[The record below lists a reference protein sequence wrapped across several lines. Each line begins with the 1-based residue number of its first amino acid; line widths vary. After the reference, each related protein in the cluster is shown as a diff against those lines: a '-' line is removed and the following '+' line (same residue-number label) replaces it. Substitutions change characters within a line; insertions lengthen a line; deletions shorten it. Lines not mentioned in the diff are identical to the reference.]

1 MPQESNQNQ
10 SNSLF
15 ISPVKNL
22 RGLKGNLSYNSS
34 SNEVSYT
41 EEMFNDRDLAQRKAE
56 EAAARRYQAAEW
68 LRQMDSGASEVL
80 PKEPSE
86 EEFRCALRNG
96 LILCNVLNKVNPGA
110 VHKVV
115 VNSVVDMSSEC
126 AAQSAIQY
134 FENMR
139 NFLVAVGKMQLL
151 TFEASDLEKG
161 GSSNKVV
168 DCILCLKGYYEWK
181 QAGGIGVW
189 KYGGT
194 VRITSCPKG
203 SPSSFGGSDSAD
215 ESVDDSE
222 SSQFDQLLEF
232 LHLSSEVSLE
242 ESNAANILTFLFDR
256 FGLGLLQAYL
266 MERNGVEDFP
276 LNSMVIDAV
285 LRKVVKNFSGLL
297 VSQSNQLRLF
307 LKKILAD
314 ECSPLSRSEVLEA
327 ISNYLRH
334 RTSLVSSEC
343 ICGGKRESSCR
354 NNGFTAANEEIVDVQ
369 QKELEELKIFC
380 RETKLDVQ
388 KYKSGWEEEFR
399 RLVHHIKGLEMA
411 SSSYHKVLEE
421 NRLLYNQVQDLKGT
435 IRVYCRVRP
444 FLSGPPD
451 MQSTVD
457 YIGENGDIMI
467 VNPRKQG
474 KDARKIFT
482 FNKVFGTKVTQQQIY
497 VDTQPLVRT
506 VLDGFNVCIFAYG
519 QTGSGKTYTMSG
531 PDLTTEE
538 TWGVNY
544 RALRDLFST
553 TKARHDMI
561 EYEVGVQMI
570 EIYNEQVRDLLVIDG
585 ANKRLEIRNNS
596 QLNGLNVP
604 DASLIP
610 VTCTQDVLDLMRIGQ
625 KNRAVGATALNERS
639 SRSHSILTVHVRGR
653 ELVSGSTLKG
663 CLHLVDLAGSERVD
677 KSEAVGER
685 LKEAQHINR
694 SLSAL
699 GDVISALA
707 QKSSHIPYRNS
718 KLTQVL
724 QDSLGG
730 QAKTLMFVHINP
742 EADAFGETV
751 STLKFAERVASIDLG
766 AARSNKET
774 GEIRD
779 MKDEIS
785 NLKQVL
791 EKKEAELELLKS
803 GVNVRG
809 QASPLRTMRH
819 IGNSNLKT
827 EASHRPL
834 DDIRE
839 VRSCSSGKQRRSQFP
854 SKFTDKDFIPKMP
867 LLTEEKSA
875 ASSMRRSPSP
885 PVRRSIST
893 DRGAHVRSRNKPET
907 FENQPVMK
915 LPFPGSAP
923 VTINKP
929 STNMPAI
936 VSSDRT
942 RGYQSSREQSRQ
954 ENISDVLYSLQKMSN
969 RKIPEHDEEQFKQV
983 LNVRQGAIRKS
994 KNENKIKSKHQLST
1008 KIQIKSDVSVTL
1020 LSDGCHGGMMDEA
1033 QRSDVSESE
1042 NENGFVGSNISG
1054 TIRFG
1059 NGHLPRSF
1067 SRNSQ
1072 NVEREISQTVE
1083 AFLAG
1088 KYEDRPSSGNNI
1100 LRNAE
1105 VNNSFNPEFRK
1116 PEDKPSNVNRIARN
1130 SKEVSNSLAPE
1141 LRRSRSTPRGKFM
1154 FLP

>member
-10 SNSLF
+10 INSLF
-15 ISPVKNL
+15 NSPVKNL
-22 RGLKGNLSYNSS
+22 RGLKGNLGYNSS

-56 EAAARRYQAAEW
+56 EAAERRYQAAEW

-343 ICGGKRESSCR
+343 ICGGKHGSSWR
-354 NNGFTAANEEIVDVQ
+354 NNGFNAANEEIVDVQ

-399 RLVHHIKGLEMA
+399 RLVHHIKGLEIA

-544 RALRDLFST
+544 RALRDLFSN
-553 TKARHDMI
+553 TKARQDMI

-570 EIYNEQVRDLLVIDG
+570 EIYNE
-585 ANKRLEIRNNS
+585 

-779 MKDEIS
+779 MKEEIS

-803 GVNVRG
+803 GASVRG

-819 IGNSNLKT
+819 IGNGSLKM
-827 EASHRPL
+827 EANQRPL

-915 LPFPGSAP
+915 LPFPARAP
-923 VTINKP
+923 VTINKS

-936 VSSDRT
+936 VSSDKT

-1020 LSDGCHGGMMDEA
+1020 LSDGCHGGMIDEA

-1059 NGHLPRSF
+1059 NGNLPRSF

-1088 KYEDRPSSGNNI
+1088 KYEDRPSSGNNM

-1116 PEDKPSNVNRIARN
+1116 QEDKPSNANRIARN
-1130 SKEVSNSLAPE
+1130 SKEVSNSFAPE

-1154 FLP
+1154 FFP

>member
-1 MPQESNQNQ
+1 MQ
-10 SNSLF
+10 
-15 ISPVKNL
+15 I
-22 RGLKGNLSYNSS
+22 
-34 SNEVSYT
+34 
-41 EEMFNDRDLAQRKAE
+41 
-56 EAAARRYQAAEW
+56 
-68 LRQMDSGASEVL
+68 DSGASEVL

-203 SPSSFGGSDSAD
+203 SPSSFGGSDAD

-232 LHLSSEVSLE
+232 LHLSGEVSLE

-266 MERNGVEDFP
+266 MESNGVEDLP
-276 LNSMVIDAV
+276 MNSM
-285 LRKVVKNFSGLL
+285 LS
-297 VSQSNQLRLF
+297 LF

-334 RTSLVSSEC
+334 RTSLVSNDC
-343 ICGGKRESSCR
+343 ICGGKRQCNWH
-354 NNGFTAANEEIVDVQ
+354 NNGFATANEEIVDVQ
-369 QKELEELKIFC
+369 RKELEELKIFY

-399 RLVHHIKGLEMA
+399 RLVHHIKGLEVA

-421 NRLLYNQVQDLKGT
+421 NRFLYNQVQDLKGT

-444 FLSGPPD
+444 FLSGQPD

-497 VDTQPLVRT
+497 VDTQPLVRS

-553 TKARHDMI
+553 TKERQDMI
-561 EYEVGVQMI
+561 
-570 EIYNEQVRDLLVIDG
+570 DLTLTFHTLD
-585 ANKRLEIRNNS
+585 IRNNS

-639 SRSHSILTVHVRGR
+639 SRSHSILTVHVRGK

-685 LKEAQHINR
+685 LKEAQHINK

-766 AARSNKET
+766 AAKSNKET

-779 MKDEIS
+779 MKEEIS

-803 GVNVRG
+803 GANVRG

-819 IGNSNLKT
+819 IGNGSLKT
-827 EASHRPL
+827 EANQRPL
-834 DDIRE
+834 DDSRE

-854 SKFTDKDFIPKMP
+854 SKFMDKDFVPKMP
-867 LLTEEKSA
+867 LLSEEKSA
-875 ASSMRRSPSP
+875 ASAMRRSPSP

-893 DRGAHVRSRNKPET
+893 DRGAHIRSRIKPET
-907 FENQPVMK
+907 TLENPPVTK
-915 LPFPGSAP
+915 LPFPARAA
-923 VTINKP
+923 VTITKP
-929 STNMPAI
+929 VTNMPAI
-936 VSSDRT
+936 VSSDKT
-942 RGYQSSREQSRQ
+942 RGYQSLREQTRQ

-994 KNENKIKSKHQLST
+994 KNENKIKAKHHQLST

-1020 LSDGCHGGMMDEA
+1020 LSDGGHGGMIDDA
-1033 QRSDVSESE
+1033 RRSDVSESE

-1054 TIRFG
+1054 TIKFG
-1059 NGHLPRSF
+1059 NGNLPRSF

-1088 KYEDRPSSGNNI
+1088 KYEDRPSSGNNM
-1100 LRNAE
+1100 LRNTE
-1105 VNNSFNPEFRK
+1105 VNNSCNPEFRK
-1116 PEDKPSNVNRIARN
+1116 PEDKPLNANRIARN
-1130 SKEVSNSLAPE
+1130 SKEVNNSLAPE

>member
-1 MPQESNQNQ
+1 MQ
-10 SNSLF
+10 
-15 ISPVKNL
+15 I
-22 RGLKGNLSYNSS
+22 
-34 SNEVSYT
+34 
-41 EEMFNDRDLAQRKAE
+41 
-56 EAAARRYQAAEW
+56 
-68 LRQMDSGASEVL
+68 DSGASQVL

-203 SPSSFGGSDSAD
+203 SPSSFGGSDAD

-232 LHLSSEVSLE
+232 LHLSGEVSLE

-266 MERNGVEDFP
+266 MESNGVEDLP
-276 LNSMVIDAV
+276 MNSMVIDAV

-297 VSQSNQLRLF
+297 VSQSNQLSLF

-334 RTSLVSSEC
+334 RTSLVSNDC
-343 ICGGKRESSCR
+343 ICGGKRQSNWH
-354 NNGFTAANEEIVDVQ
+354 NNGFATANEEIVDVQ
-369 QKELEELKIFC
+369 RKELEELKIFY

-399 RLVHHIKGLEMA
+399 RLVHHIKGLEVA

-421 NRLLYNQVQDLKGT
+421 NRFLYNQVQDLKGT

-444 FLSGPPD
+444 FLSGQPD

-497 VDTQPLVRT
+497 VDTQPLVRS

-553 TKARHDMI
+553 TKERQDMI

-585 ANKRLEIRNNS
+585 ANSLTLTFHTLDIRNNS

-639 SRSHSILTVHVRGR
+639 SRSHSILTVHVRGK

-685 LKEAQHINR
+685 LKEAQHINK

-766 AARSNKET
+766 AAKSNKET

-779 MKDEIS
+779 MKEEIS

-803 GVNVRG
+803 GANVRG

-819 IGNSNLKT
+819 IGNGSLKT
-827 EASHRPL
+827 EANQRPL

-839 VRSCSSGKQRRSQFP
+839 VRSCSSAKQRRSQFP
-854 SKFTDKDFIPKMP
+854 SKFMDKDFVPKMP
-867 LLTEEKSA
+867 LLSEEKSA
-875 ASSMRRSPSP
+875 ASAMRRSPSP

-893 DRGAHVRSRNKPET
+893 DRGAHIRSRIKPET
-907 FENQPVMK
+907 TLENPPVTK
-915 LPFPGSAP
+915 LPFPARAA
-923 VTINKP
+923 VTITKP
-929 STNMPAI
+929 VTNMPAI
-936 VSSDRT
+936 VSSDKT
-942 RGYQSSREQSRQ
+942 RGYQSLREQTRQ

-994 KNENKIKSKHQLST
+994 KNENKIKAKHHQLST

-1020 LSDGCHGGMMDEA
+1020 LSDGGHGGMIDDA
-1033 QRSDVSESE
+1033 RRSDVSESE

-1054 TIRFG
+1054 TIKFG
-1059 NGHLPRSF
+1059 NGNLPRSF

-1088 KYEDRPSSGNNI
+1088 KYEDRPSSGNNM
-1100 LRNAE
+1100 LRNTE
-1105 VNNSFNPEFRK
+1105 VNNSCNPEFRK
-1116 PEDKPSNVNRIARN
+1116 PEDKPLNANRIARN
-1130 SKEVSNSLAPE
+1130 SKEVNNSLAPE